1 MILNHLPLHS
11 PLRILKHARAPILT
25 LLGTMLCLFLL
36 FHTVAGD
43 PSYLLAGKGASPAD
57 IVRIRAQL
65 GLDLPWIQQLSRF
78 MLRLIT
84 LDFGES
90 WITHEPVNAMLR
102 SRLPAS
108 LILLIPLLVLE
119 TLLALGLALVV
130 ARLQGSLTDRVISGV
145 CTAAMSVSLLVYIIV
160 GQYWL
165 AFQWE
170 LFPVQGWGNTFW
182 SSLRYAQLPIL
193 LGILVSLAPNL
204 RLYRSMLVEA
214 MHYDYVRTAR
224 ANGLSERQVMQ
235 HVLRNALIPISTYLI
250 QQLPGLLTGAF
261 LLERFFSIPG
271 MGREVLLA
279 VDRSDLPV
287 LEAVTFYV
295 ALATIASTILADM
308 VYRRADPRVRLD
320 SGETSSID

>member
-1 MILNHLPLHS
+1 MMHPTWSYHLRS
-11 PLRILKHARAPILT
+11 VRAPLLT
-25 LLGTMLCLFLL
+25 LLGTMLCLFIL

-57 IVRIRAQL
+57 IARIRTQL
-65 GLDLPWIQQLSRF
+65 GLDLPWPHQLGRF
-78 MLRLIT
+78 LLRLIT

-90 WITHEPVNAMLR
+90 WATREPVNALLR

-108 LILLIPLLVLE
+108 LILLVPLLVLE
-119 TLLALGLALVV
+119 TLIALGLALVV
-130 ARLQGSLTDRVISGV
+130 ARVQGSLTDRLISGL
-145 CTAAMSVSLLVYIIV
+145 CTAAMSVSLLVYILL

-165 AFQWE
+165 AFRWE
-170 LFPVQGWGNTFW
+170 WFPVQGWGDTPW
-182 SSLRYAQLPIL
+182 HSLRFAVLPIL
-193 LGILVSLAPNL
+193 LGIVVSLAPNL
-204 RLYRSMLVEA
+204 RLYRSMLTEA
-214 MHYDYVRTAR
+214 MRYDYVRTAR
-224 ANGLSERQVMQ
+224 ANGLSEWQVMQ

-295 ALATIASTILADM
+295 ALATIASTIIADA
-308 VYRRADPRVRLD
+308 VYRRADPRVRLE
-320 SGETSSID
+320 G